1 MWLFLRILYLLVVNL
16 YWKRFLQFIINV
28 YLHPSCGRLV
38 AKYVHVYLYLSTC
51 EYTFD
56 NTCTLLKY
64 FLIPACVLYLLLKYQ
79 M

>member
-1 MWLFLRILYLLVVNL
+1 MVIFKVLIFVGRKLKLERIFTIYHYCLFAS
-16 YWKRFLQFIINV
+16 FLWQA
-28 YLHPSCGRLV
+28 CGQ
-38 AKYVHVYLYLSTC
+38 VHVYLYLSTC